1 VVSSKNVLTDIHLKH
16 FSTLEAEK
24 VAFLLRVNFPQD
36 KENILSICLK
46 SGKYFLDYRKD
57 FPSGKLSLK
66 GRVKILFPD
75 SREKF
80 PY

>member
-1 VVSSKNVLTDIHLKH
+1 LKAKKSC
-16 FSTLEAEK
+16 FSPQI
-24 VAFLLRVNFPQD
+24 NFHQD
-36 KENILSICLK
+36 KGNILSILLK
-46 SGKYFLDYRKD
+46 SGKYFLDYRED

-80 PY
+80 L